1 MLPCSRMLRVLE
13 QLIVCHWHYSLWV
26 RPLKYDENQFI
37 GAWSTPNYMTQPEW
51 ESFLVASCKFAV
63 NSGYDRGERCL
74 SAVFFAMLTCWH
86 VQFSKVFAFL
96 FFSINQLLFLDK
108 IGFARKSR
116 VYKTVTKRP
125 RFSDNNIAS
134 SVWKS
139 TTDSKHLTINHVI
152 FSYLQNHQHWD
163 ILVFSK
169 VLSLKL
175 GKAPSS
181 RQQFYFALYS
191 PSSAVN
197 ITS

>member
-1 MLPCSRMLRVLE
+1 MLPCSTMLRVLE

-37 GAWSTPNYMTQPEW
+37 GAWSTPNYDSTGMR
-51 ESFLVASCKFAV
+51 K
-63 NSGYDRGERCL
+63 
-74 SAVFFAMLTCWH
+74 
-86 VQFSKVFAFL
+86 
-96 FFSINQLLFLDK
+96 FFSRFLHIRCQQRLRSRWALFICSVLCYVNLLARTVFESICFPFFLHKSTSIQDK

-125 RFSDNNIAS
+125 RFSDKNIAS

-175 GKAPSS
+175 GKTPSS

>member
-1 MLPCSRMLRVLE
+1 
-13 QLIVCHWHYSLWV
+13 
-26 RPLKYDENQFI
+26 
-37 GAWSTPNYMTQPEW
+37 MTQPEW

-63 NSGYDRGERCL
+63 NSGCDRGERCL

-86 VQFSKVFAFL
+86 VQFSKVFAFP
-96 FFSINQLLFLDK
+96 FFSINQLLFQDK

-125 RFSDNNIAS
+125 RFSDKNIAS

-175 GKAPSS
+175 GKTLSS
-181 RQQFYFALYS
+181 RQHFYFALYS